1 MDELI
6 ARFGPYG
13 WGVHEPFAA
22 LVRAVVGQQIG
33 NSQARARFARLEA
46 EGFLDP
52 ENMVNAGPERLR
64 QLGFSRSRARTL
76 TGVAEL
82 GRSGGLAGLDLMSD
96 REVRALV
103 LPVFGIGPWTAD
115 MLLIFGLGRLD
126 VWPVTDL
133 GLRVGVAMSY
143 PEEKPLALGE
153 RFSPYRSAA
162 AWYFW
167 NLADQNRRVKLN
179 RP

>member
-1 MDELI
+1 MAELI

-13 WGVHEPFAA
+13 WGVHEPGAA
-22 LVRAVVGQQIG
+22 LLRAVVGQQIG
-33 NSQARARFARLEA
+33 NAQARARFARLEA

-52 ENMVNAGPERLR
+52 GKMVAAGPERLR
-64 QLGFSRSRARTL
+64 QLGFSRTRARTL
-76 TGVAEL
+76 LGVAEL
-82 GRSGGLAGLDLMSD
+82 GRSGVLAGLDLMSD
-96 REVRALV
+96 QEVRALV

-143 PEEKPLALGE
+143 PEEQPLALGE
-153 RFSPYRSAA
+153 RFAPYRSAA

-167 NLADQNRRVKLN
+167 NLADQNQRVKLN
-179 RP
+179 KP